1 MARCLVTGHKGYI
14 GSKLY
19 KKLQDLGHE
28 VQGIDL
34 FEGHDILRDI
44 AEYNSPMR
52 GKFHPHYQDHDAEY
66 IFHLAAI
73 PRVAY
78 SVENPVR
85 TMENNVL
92 ATSYILNFAKKTGAK
107 RVIYSSSSAVMG
119 NGNGPT
125 SPYGLQKLISEMECK
140 LYSDLYGLDTVSL
153 RYSNVYSS
161 DQEASGPYATAIANW
176 MQYIR
181 DGKTPYI
188 TGDGEQRRDMAHLKD
203 VVSAN
208 IFAMEHKK
216 EFNGQHFDVGTGSN
230 ISLNEIRNIVLD
242 YFPNVK
248 FDYVEERKGDVLY
261 TQANILPLT
270 ELGWSPKINIIEG
283 ISECFKLLKDR
294 RQK

>member
-140 LYSDLYGLDTVSL
+140 LYSDLYGLDTIGL
-153 RYSNVYSS
+153 RYFNVYSG
-161 DQEASGPYATAIANW
+161 DQEADGPYTTAIANW
-176 MQYIR
+176 MEHIR
-181 DGKTPYI
+181 KGKKPFI
-188 TGDGEQRRDMAHLKD
+188 TGTGEQRRDMAHVDD

-208 IFAMEHKK
+208 VFAMNFEDK
-216 EFNGQHFDVGTGSN
+216 FNGQHFDVGTGNN
-230 ISLNEIRNIVLD
+230 ISLNEIKDIVHNH
-242 YFPNVK
+242 FPNVK
-248 FDYVEERKGDVLY
+248 FEYVEERKGDVF
-261 TQANILPLT
+261 TTKANMKPLKK
-270 ELGWSPKINIIEG
+270 LGWKPQINFQKG
-283 ISECFKLLKDR
+283 IDDCFAKLKSEL
-294 RQK
+294 